1 MRSCLGPPKA
11 GKGGG
16 CGGGEQGGR
25 DVGGGGVAD
34 DGCSLETPT
43 TAAALTGTPD
53 LPPL

>member
-1 MRSCLGPPKA
+1 MGHLRQEKEEGVGVNREVEMS
-11 GKGGG
+11 
-16 CGGGEQGGR
+16 GGER
-25 DVGGGGVAD
+25 VAD

>member
-1 MRSCLGPPKA
+1 MGHLRQEKEE
-11 GKGGG
+11 GGG
-16 CGGGEQGGR
+16 VNREVEMSGGR
-25 DVGGGGVAD
+25 VAD